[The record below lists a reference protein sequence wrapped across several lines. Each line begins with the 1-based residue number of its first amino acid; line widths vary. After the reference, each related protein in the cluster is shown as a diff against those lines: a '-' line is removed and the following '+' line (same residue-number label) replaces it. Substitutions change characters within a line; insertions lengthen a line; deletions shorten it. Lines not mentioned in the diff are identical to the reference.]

1 MIVSSLISD
10 FTGEEIYSQCFTIGP
25 YLLGLGIGSYYFD
38 KKFKNNLLKKLW
50 NLEYVSS
57 LLLPLYPL
65 IFTIFLFL
73 YIGLSDAQTS
83 LNDKKTSF
91 FIIGF
96 GSVLSLIAGILG
108 GGQLPLIMKATL
120 NTLKIEILLAVNY
133 LGPLLAGPFIVYFS
147 SSSTD
152 YSIQS
157 GYIGMTQFLGLLIL
171 ITKFDIERKRKII
184 LLLFPLMIIILSA
197 KIFPKIEYIT
207 AKASYLNPKFKIKDL
222 TNLGN
227 TINFLE
233 NYAILERQKTPYQ
246 IIEVFTYEGDQKDFN
261 DSTTTLYLN
270 RKIQF
275 NNFSSDIYHE
285 SMLFGALN
293 LFEKS
298 PKEILI
304 LGGGDGILLDMIQNN
319 LPESSTTLV
328 ELDEKMIEWAQNNF
342 FLKTLNQNVF
352 SNLNKNNKV
361 IIGDAI
367 MQLRKFQNKKKFDL
381 IFIDFPFPNGH
392 DLSKLYSEE
401 FYSLVKNVS
410 KEDTLVT
417 IDLPLEMK
425 NKNEFD
431 EETLTIL
438 KTILKSG
445 FKNQIGY
452 GPHSSFVTVTQS
464 RKPLSFNY
472 KTLPNNLSLAT
483 KINLFSYIE
492 NKEIDKIEI
501 SKRVNSMFWP
511 KRK

>member
-1 MIVSSLISD
+1 
-10 FTGEEIYSQCFTIGP
+10 
-25 YLLGLGIGSYYFD
+25 
-38 KKFKNNLLKKLW
+38 
-50 NLEYVSS
+50 
-57 LLLPLYPL
+57 
-65 IFTIFLFL
+65 
-73 YIGLSDAQTS
+73 
-83 LNDKKTSF
+83 
-91 FIIGF
+91 
-96 GSVLSLIAGILG
+96 
-108 GGQLPLIMKATL
+108 
-120 NTLKIEILLAVNY
+120 
-133 LGPLLAGPFIVYFS
+133 
-147 SSSTD
+147 
-152 YSIQS
+152 
-157 GYIGMTQFLGLLIL
+157 
-171 ITKFDIERKRKII
+171 
-184 LLLFPLMIIILSA
+184 
-197 KIFPKIEYIT
+197 
-207 AKASYLNPKFKIKDL
+207 
-222 TNLGN
+222 
-227 TINFLE
+227 
-233 NYAILERQKTPYQ
+233 
-246 IIEVFTYEGDQKDFN
+246 
-261 DSTTTLYLN
+261 
-270 RKIQF
+270 
-275 NNFSSDIYHE
+275 
-285 SMLFGALN
+285 MLFGALN

-304 LGGGDGILLDMIQNN
+304 LCGGDGILLDMIQNN

-367 MQLRKFQNKKKFDL
+367 MELRKFQNKKQFDL